1 MRTTTNQIDAKV
13 ILDAGSRFTEANT
26 RFIPLE
32 SFESSVYVWA
42 DRGKRY
48 VLKII
53 DRQHRTEAEILGEI
67 DFVHFAADHGVSV
80 ARAIVSL
87 NGSYVESIGDHSKD
101 GYWAYAMEWVEGQPA
116 NPEVWGPELFQQ
128 WGQLLGK
135 LHQVTSQYKPSRP
148 EWKRHRWDEDELY
161 HAALLKVAADP
172 LLGKA
177 LNPCLLSLKQLP
189 EHPDQFGLIHND
201 LHHRNFHVHKGR
213 MIVFDFDGMVYHHY
227 ASDIAVAM
235 YYAIDGDRSTADKA
249 SFAKLFMHHV
259 LEGYSHHQT
268 VSKAL
273 VQSAPD
279 WMLLRHLLLYTT
291 FLRKWEGMNR
301 NTMQRWTLNRYR
313 TDLSMGK
320 LFGGIELDYTN
331 WI

>member
-1 MRTTTNQIDAKV
+1 M
-13 ILDAGSRFTEANT
+13 
-26 RFIPLE
+26 
-32 SFESSVYVWA
+32 
-42 DRGKRY
+42 
-48 VLKII
+48 
-53 DRQHRTEAEILGEI
+53 
-67 DFVHFAADHGVSV
+67 